1 MSTRLVNWAL
11 RAHPARYRDRLG
23 PELADAALAS
33 MAGRGRGGAAAEAA
47 SLAAHGLRLRLRLG
61 ADRLPGRALAAAAP
75 LALTLSA
82 VGTLADRIAQAR
94 MFGRVLDWGQLERAF
109 GVYPALA
116 GAALA
121 ALGALAL
128 LLGRVTAA
136 RLLATGSAAA
146 ALTAAAIS
154 LSYTSAH
161 GGLTALALAQPVAA
175 LGPLLAAALLWAAPL
190 RLLPAP
196 GNTAAWLVAGT
207 ALTAFTV
214 LRALP
219 GSNVWAVADLAL
231 LLTAALPTPRTREPA
246 LTSLLAL
253 LTLCPTALYRLAH
266 DGSAFAN
273 RVTAGAAT
281 AALLAAALLSAAR
294 WTPFGRDTTPATN
307 TTEPTDHD

>member
-1 MSTRLVNWAL
+1 MSTRLVDWAL

-61 ADRLPGRALAAAAP
+61 ADRLPGRALTAAAP

-94 MFGRVLDWGQLERAF
+94 MFGRMLGWGQLERVF

-128 LLGRVTAA
+128 LLGRVIAA

-146 ALTAAAIS
+146 ALAATAIS
-154 LSYTSAH
+154 LSYTAGH
-161 GGLTALALAQPVAA
+161 GGLTALALAQPVTA
-175 LGPLLAAALLWAAPL
+175 LGPVVAAALLWAAPL

-196 GNTAAWLVAGT
+196 GDAAAWLVAGT

-214 LRALP
+214 LRVLP
-219 GSNVWAVADLAL
+219 GSGVWAVADLAL
-231 LLTAALPTPRTREPA
+231 LLAAGLVTARTREPA
-246 LTSLLAL
+246 LTGLFAL
-253 LTLCPTALYRLAH
+253 LPLCPAALYRLAD
-266 DGSAFAN
+266 DGSSFAN
-273 RVTAGAAT
+273 RVAAGAVT
-281 AALLAAALLSAAR
+281 AALLAVALLCTAR
-294 WTPFGRDTTPATN
+294 RTPLGRDRATA
-307 TTEPTDHD
+307 DRS